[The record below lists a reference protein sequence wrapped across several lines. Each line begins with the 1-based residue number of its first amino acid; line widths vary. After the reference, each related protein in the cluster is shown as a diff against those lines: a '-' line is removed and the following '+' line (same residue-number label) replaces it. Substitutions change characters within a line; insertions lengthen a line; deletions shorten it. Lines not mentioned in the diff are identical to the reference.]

1 MDLDV
6 KTPETAMP
14 ENDNSKPAEAGVT
27 INTTVDKKEDVISTS
42 ATTSEPKEAPIKNA
56 EPAPNNSSAVVEP
69 TETNNQAPQ
78 QAEAMA
84 PPRVDASKP
93 VPAGNILDTTKD
105 GTETAKQVAADAQD
119 EKQKREE
126 ELAKLAQTSQPNP
139 SMPTTDGI
147 RGQSMAG
154 MVQEMNANDSQNVP
168 TGQPAPSTEAEAGQS
183 PNTNSQVQQPKKK
196 SWWKFW

>member
-27 INTTVDKKEDVISTS
+27 INTTVDKKEDVISPS
-42 ATTSEPKEAPIKNA
+42 ATTSEPKEAPIKNE
-56 EPAPNNSSAVVEP
+56 EPANNNSSAVVEP
-69 TETNNQAPQ
+69 TEANNQAPQ
-78 QAEAMA
+78 QVEAMA
-84 PPRVDASKP
+84 PPRVDATKP

-154 MVQEMNANDSQNVP
+154 MVQEMNANDSQNLP
-168 TGQPAPSTEAEAGQS
+168 AGQPAPSTETEAGQS

>member
-14 ENDNSKPAEAGVT
+14 ENGNSKPAEAGIS
-27 INTTVDKKEDVISTS
+27 INTNVEKKEDTS
-42 ATTSEPKEAPIKNA
+42 VPTPEA
-56 EPAPNNSSAVVEP
+56 SAP
-69 TETNNQAPQ
+69 TESPINNEASTVNAGGTESNENENKVPG
-78 QAEAMA
+78 QAEVTV
-84 PPRVDASKP
+84 PPRVDATKP

-105 GTETAKQVAADAQD
+105 GTETAKQVAADTQA
-119 EKQKREE
+119 ESQKREE

-154 MVQEMNANDSQNVP
+154 MVQEMNVSDSQNA
-168 TGQPAPSTEAEAGQS
+168 TTAQPMSTETGADQA
-183 PNTNSQVQQPKKK
+183 PTTNGQVQPPKKK